1 MKRERR
7 LVTGFNVVSLA
18 DIVLLLVIF
27 FLLSSTF
34 IVQPGIRVKLP
45 KAEMTKA
52 ESEQNILV
60 TLTRERQVF
69 VGDQRVEWKELA
81 PTLYQ
86 ELLRNPDRA
95 VILRADQDV
104 PLEWAVEILD
114 LAKGAGGE
122 RFVIAT
128 QPKE

>member
-1 MKRERR
+1 MRRKKR
-7 LVTGFNVVSLA
+7 LITGFNVVSLA

-27 FLLSSTF
+27 FLLSSSF

-45 KAEMTKA
+45 RAEMTKS
-52 ESEQNILV
+52 ESEQNVVV
-60 TLTRERQVF
+60 TLTRERSVF
-69 VGDQRVEWKELA
+69 VGDEKVEWMELA
-81 PTLYQ
+81 PVLYQ
-86 ELLRNPDRA
+86 EILKNPDQT